1 MGPIG
6 CHGRR
11 RWNARTPTARNLL
24 RIEIFASCDRL
35 SLARVRGDMDPYQTF
50 VKLYVRSAGD
60 DHAASGNGGLS
71 AGGHSDEDHHGHAH
85 PGTVLFL
92 FVAIAVGGK
101 INS

>member
-1 MGPIG
+1 MGQIG

-35 SLARVRGDMDPYQTF
+35 SLARARGDMDPYQTF
-50 VKLYVRSAGD
+50 VELYVRS
-60 DHAASGNGGLS
+60 DHAASGS
-71 AGGHSDEDHHGHAH
+71 DAGGHSDEDHHGHAH